1 MNRATTSLPVPDSPV
16 ISTVVSVAA
25 TCVALRSTSRHSAD
39 SPTTR
44 TVRPRRHAFDGSLH
58 GRVDPLPPVVVDL
71 RDRLPAVPA
80 LCPEAEVVRDP
91 TRERHVRGLNASG
104 RFDQNATRTRGSGAR
119 VDSPRTER

>member
-44 TVRPRRHAFDGSLH
+44 RPACTRSTPRGTPASTRRARSSSSGGSLVPRSLRDAPRPRWYAIQRASGTCA
-58 GRVDPLPPVVVDL
+58 R
-71 RDRLPAVPA
+71 
-80 LCPEAEVVRDP
+80 
-91 TRERHVRGLNASG
+91 LNASG
-104 RFDQNATRTRGSGAR
+104 RFDQNARETRGSGER
-119 VDSPRTER
+119 VDTPRAER